1 MEGKFTFKTKY
12 VDIICIYWNIFNTKT
27 YLQKWTSVYNRIIS
41 TRNNAN
47 NNINK
52 QRGKATKMQH
62 IFIQTN
68 ILQI

>member
-1 MEGKFTFKTKY
+1 MYLNRTVE
-12 VDIICIYWNIFNTKT
+12 IICIYFGTFLIQRLIYRNERP
-27 YLQKWTSVYNRIIS
+27 YIIIGS